1 MKKERRVRPERERA
15 QDTDGTAGQS
25 RDGQTAR
32 GTKKAPRALGFAQK
46 LTLAML
52 LVLAMALSLGGTAV
66 LAGNFDDAL
75 DEAGQQAEA
84 QHLLQCYAL
93 ESDLLDVAARGET
106 VTDSHLARYGSS
118 LANYV
123 GGKLVALY
131 RGDAAADGPA
141 QNTASSAAPQST
153 QTQADGPAQ
162 EQTALGFSAE
172 QERAAKA
179 AIAAQSESAAQSG
192 SAAQKPDAGAP
203 QPEEQR
209 MVYTS
214 FPWDERPEGQTDAYR
229 MHRENGRTYMLFE
242 TQVETVGNP
251 AVTLL
256 TGHDVTSVF
265 SARNRALL
273 RFWEMELV
281 VLVCAGAMIALL
293 SRWLT
298 KPLARLTQ
306 ASKSIAAGA
315 YGERTGLSGGDEIG
329 ALSHSFD
336 AMAAAVQE
344 KVDALELSVRQRE
357 DFMAAFTHELKTP
370 MTAVIGYADTLR
382 SMQCE
387 PEQQQR
393 AANYIFTEA
402 RRVEALS
409 EKLLQLLGLRG
420 QPPALEPLRLERVFT
435 RVKAALGPS
444 VAPVEPRFQPA
455 PDVWVRGD
463 ADLLVDLLYN
473 LVQNAA
479 RAKPKDG
486 CVHIGWQMAPDGAGV
501 DVTVRDTGC
510 GIPAAALAR
519 VTEPFYMVD
528 KSRARAGGGSGMG
541 LALCEK
547 IAVLHGGSL
556 RLESVEGEGTA
567 VTVRVPAAENGEGGA
582 AR

>member
-1 MKKERRVRPERERA
+1 MKKEKRARARRTGAQAAESGAARP
-15 QDTDGTAGQS
+15 AG
-25 RDGQTAR
+25 GAGKTL
-32 GTKKAPRALGFAQK
+32 RALGFAQK

-52 LVLAMALSLGGTAV
+52 LVLAMALSLGGAVV

-75 DEAGQQAEA
+75 NEAGQQAEV

-118 LANYV
+118 LEDYV

-131 RGDAAADGPA
+131 RGDAAAQGG
-141 QNTASSAAPQST
+141 TSSAAAET
-153 QTQADGPAQ
+153 ETEAEAQAASDAERQPA
-162 EQTALGFSAE
+162 AL
-172 QERAAKA
+172 RT
-179 AIAAQSESAAQSG
+179 
-192 SAAQKPDAGAP
+192 
-203 QPEEQR
+203 
-209 MVYTS
+209 VYTS
-214 FPWDERPEGQTDAYR
+214 FPWDEGPTGQTDTYR
-229 MHRENGRTYMLFE
+229 MHRDGGRTYMLFE
-242 TQVETVGNP
+242 AEVETVGNP
-251 AVTLL
+251 PVTLL

-265 SARNRALL
+265 AARDRAML

-293 SRWLT
+293 S
-298 KPLARLTQ
+298 
-306 ASKSIAAGA
+306 
-315 YGERTGLSGGDEIG
+315 
-329 ALSHSFD
+329 
-336 AMAAAVQE
+336 QE

-357 DFMAAFTHELKTP
+357 DFMSAFTHELKTP

-393 AANYIFTEA
+393 AANYIFSEA

-409 EKLLQLLGLRG
+409 EKLLQLLGLRE
-420 QPPALEPLRLERVFT
+420 QAPALEPLELERVFA
-435 RVKAALGPS
+435 RARAALGPS
-444 VAPVEPRFQPA
+444 VAPVEPVFQPA
-455 PDVWVRGD
+455 PGVRVRGD

-479 RAKPKDG
+479 RARPKDG
-486 CVHIGWQMAPDGAGV
+486 RVSIGWHTAAEGQGV

-547 IAVLHGGSL
+547 IAALHGG
-556 RLESVEGEGTA
+556 RLQIESVEGEGTA
-567 VTVRVPAAENGEGGA
+567 VTVRLPAADGKEGGA
-582 AR
+582 AV

>member
-1 MKKERRVRPERERA
+1 MKKEKRARARRTGAQAAESGAARP
-15 QDTDGTAGQS
+15 AG
-25 RDGQTAR
+25 GAGKTL
-32 GTKKAPRALGFAQK
+32 RALGFAQK

-52 LVLAMALSLGGTAV
+52 LVLAMALSLGGAVV

-75 DEAGQQAEA
+75 NEAGQQAEV
-84 QHLLQCYAL
+84 QYLLQCYAL

-118 LANYV
+118 LEDYV

-131 RGDAAADGPA
+131 RGDAAAQGG
-141 QNTASSAAPQST
+141 TSSAA
-153 QTQADGPAQ
+153 
-162 EQTALGFSAE
+162 
-172 QERAAKA
+172 
-179 AIAAQSESAAQSG
+179 
-192 SAAQKPDAGAP
+192 
-203 QPEEQR
+203 
-209 MVYTS
+209 
-214 FPWDERPEGQTDAYR
+214 GQTDTYR
-229 MHRENGRTYMLFE
+229 MHRDGGRTYMLFE
-242 TQVETVGNP
+242 AEVETVGNP
-251 AVTLL
+251 PVTLL

-265 SARNRALL
+265 AARDRALL

-306 ASKSIAAGA
+306 ASESIAGGA

-329 ALSHSFD
+329 VLSRSFD

-357 DFMAAFTHELKTP
+357 DFMSAFTHELKTP

-393 AANYIFTEA
+393 AANYIFSEA

-409 EKLLQLLGLRG
+409 EKLLQLLGLRE
-420 QPPALEPLRLERVFT
+420 QAPALEPLELERVFT
-435 RVKAALGPS
+435 RARAALGPS
-444 VAPVEPRFQPA
+444 VAPVEPVFQPA
-455 PDVWVRGD
+455 PGVRVRGD

-479 RAKPKDG
+479 RARPKDG
-486 CVHIGWQMAPDGAGV
+486 RVSIGWHTAAEGQGV

-547 IAVLHGGSL
+547 IAALHGG
-556 RLESVEGEGTA
+556 RLQIESVEGEGTA
-567 VTVRVPAAENGEGGA
+567 VTVRLPAADGKEGGA
-582 AR
+582 AV

>member
-1 MKKERRVRPERERA
+1 MKKEKRARARRTGAQAAESGAARP
-15 QDTDGTAGQS
+15 AG
-25 RDGQTAR
+25 GA
-32 GTKKAPRALGFAQK
+32 GKMLRALGFAQK

-52 LVLAMALSLGGTAV
+52 LVLAMALSLGGAVV

-75 DEAGQQAEA
+75 NEAGQQAEV

-118 LANYV
+118 LEDYV

-131 RGDAAADGPA
+131 RGDAAAQGG
-141 QNTASSAAPQST
+141 TSSAAAET
-153 QTQADGPAQ
+153 ETEAEAQAASNAERQPA
-162 EQTALGFSAE
+162 AL
-172 QERAAKA
+172 RT
-179 AIAAQSESAAQSG
+179 
-192 SAAQKPDAGAP
+192 
-203 QPEEQR
+203 
-209 MVYTS
+209 VYTS
-214 FPWDERPEGQTDAYR
+214 FPWDEGPTGQTDTYR
-229 MHRENGRTYMLFE
+229 MHRDGGRTYMLFE
-242 TQVETVGNP
+242 AEVETVGNP
-251 AVTLL
+251 PVTLL

-265 SARNRALL
+265 AARDRALL

-306 ASKSIAAGA
+306 ASESIAGGA

-329 ALSHSFD
+329 VLSRSFD

-357 DFMAAFTHELKTP
+357 DFMSAFTHELKTP

-393 AANYIFTEA
+393 AANYIFSEA

-409 EKLLQLLGLRG
+409 EKLLQLLGLRE
-420 QPPALEPLRLERVFT
+420 QAPALEPLELERVFT
-435 RVKAALGPS
+435 RAREALGPS
-444 VAPVEPRFQPA
+444 VAPVEPVFQPA
-455 PDVWVRGD
+455 PGVRVRGD

-479 RAKPKDG
+479 RARPKDG
-486 CVHIGWQMAPDGAGV
+486 RVSIGWHTAAEGQGV

-547 IAVLHGGSL
+547 IAALHGG
-556 RLESVEGEGTA
+556 RLQIESVEGEGTA
-567 VTVRVPAAENGEGGA
+567 VTVRLPAADGKEGGA
-582 AR
+582 AV

>member
-1 MKKERRVRPERERA
+1 MKKEKRARARRTGAQAAESGAARP
-15 QDTDGTAGQS
+15 AG
-25 RDGQTAR
+25 GAGKTL
-32 GTKKAPRALGFAQK
+32 RALGFAQK

-52 LVLAMALSLGGTAV
+52 LVLAMALSLGGAVV

-75 DEAGQQAEA
+75 NEAGQQAEV

-118 LANYV
+118 LEDYV

-131 RGDAAADGPA
+131 RGDAAAQGG
-141 QNTASSAAPQST
+141 TSSAAAET
-153 QTQADGPAQ
+153 ETEAQAASDAERQPA
-162 EQTALGFSAE
+162 AL
-172 QERAAKA
+172 RT
-179 AIAAQSESAAQSG
+179 
-192 SAAQKPDAGAP
+192 
-203 QPEEQR
+203 
-209 MVYTS
+209 VYTS
-214 FPWDERPEGQTDAYR
+214 FPWDEGPTGQTDTYR
-229 MHRENGRTYMLFE
+229 MHRDGGRTYMLFE
-242 TQVETVGNP
+242 AEVETVGNP
-251 AVTLL
+251 PVTLL

-265 SARNRALL
+265 AARDRALL

-306 ASKSIAAGA
+306 ASESIAGGA

-329 ALSHSFD
+329 VLSRSFD

-357 DFMAAFTHELKTP
+357 DFMSAFTHELKTP

-393 AANYIFTEA
+393 AANYIF
-402 RRVEALS
+402 
-409 EKLLQLLGLRG
+409 
-420 QPPALEPLRLERVFT
+420 LEPLELERVFA
-435 RVKAALGPS
+435 RARAALGPS
-444 VAPVEPRFQPA
+444 VAPVEPVFQPA
-455 PDVWVRGD
+455 PGVRVRGD

-479 RAKPKDG
+479 RARPKDG
-486 CVHIGWQMAPDGAGV
+486 RVSIGWHTAAEGQGV

-547 IAVLHGGSL
+547 IAALHGG
-556 RLESVEGEGTA
+556 RLQIESVEGEGTA
-567 VTVRVPAAENGEGGA
+567 VTVRLPAADGKEGGA
-582 AR
+582 AV

>member
-1 MKKERRVRPERERA
+1 MKKEKRARARRTGAQAAESGAARP
-15 QDTDGTAGQS
+15 AG
-25 RDGQTAR
+25 GAGKTL
-32 GTKKAPRALGFAQK
+32 RALGFAQK

-52 LVLAMALSLGGTAV
+52 LVLAMALSLGGAVV

-75 DEAGQQAEA
+75 NEAGQQAEV

-118 LANYV
+118 LEDYV

-131 RGDAAADGPA
+131 RGDAAAQGG
-141 QNTASSAAPQST
+141 TSSAAAET
-153 QTQADGPAQ
+153 ETEAQAASDAERQPA
-162 EQTALGFSAE
+162 AL
-172 QERAAKA
+172 RT
-179 AIAAQSESAAQSG
+179 
-192 SAAQKPDAGAP
+192 
-203 QPEEQR
+203 
-209 MVYTS
+209 VYTS
-214 FPWDERPEGQTDAYR
+214 FPWDEGPTGQTDTYR
-229 MHRENGRTYMLFE
+229 MHRDGGRTYMLFE
-242 TQVETVGNP
+242 AEVETVGNP
-251 AVTLL
+251 PVTLL

-265 SARNRALL
+265 AARDRALL

-306 ASKSIAAGA
+306 ASESIAGGA

-329 ALSHSFD
+329 VLSRSFD

-344 KVDALELSVRQRE
+344 KVDALE
-357 DFMAAFTHELKTP
+357 P
-370 MTAVIGYADTLR
+370 
-382 SMQCE
+382 
-387 PEQQQR
+387 
-393 AANYIFTEA
+393 
-402 RRVEALS
+402 
-409 EKLLQLLGLRG
+409 
-420 QPPALEPLRLERVFT
+420 LELERVFA
-435 RVKAALGPS
+435 RARAALGPS
-444 VAPVEPRFQPA
+444 VAPVEPVFQPA
-455 PDVWVRGD
+455 PGVRVRGD

-479 RAKPKDG
+479 RARPKDG
-486 CVHIGWQMAPDGAGV
+486 RVSIGWHTAAEGQGV

-547 IAVLHGGSL
+547 IAALHGG
-556 RLESVEGEGTA
+556 RLQIESVEGEGTA
-567 VTVRVPAAENGEGGA
+567 VTVRLPAADGKEGGA
-582 AR
+582 AV